1 MAKQSCGTCRHYRT
15 DGFTA
20 MIGRCQDWEPDAMNP
35 AYAALAEAIAH
46 GLNDGWKSAH
56 CTIRQPTKDML
67 LSHLYQGVM
76 DRMVRLIEAAEARQE
91 PRHDP

>member
-1 MAKQSCGTCRHYRT
+1 
-15 DGFTA
+15 
-20 MIGRCQDWEPDAMNP
+20 MNP

-46 GLNDGWKSAH
+46 GLDDGWKSAH
-56 CTIRQPTKDML
+56 CTIRQPAKDML

-76 DRMVRLIEAAEARQE
+76 ARMNQLVDFAEARQE

>member
-1 MAKQSCGTCRHYRT
+1 
-15 DGFTA
+15 
-20 MIGRCQDWEPDAMNP
+20 MNP

-56 CTIRQPTKDML
+56 CTIRQPAEDML

-76 DRMVRLIEAAEARQE
+76 ARMIQLVEVAEARQE